1 MNKIDEE
8 LEKRFINTSKFSNN
22 NINKFILFL
31 RKAVYPHDYMEEQE
45 KSNETSLSEKGEFYS
60 NLNIEY
66 ITDADYMQAK
76 RACKVFEVKSWINIM
91 TCILKSMYYIKLM
104 FLKIFLCKNLLF
116 RSCKNLFQLLD

>member
-31 RKAVYPHDYMEEQE
+31 RKAVYPHDYLEEQE
-45 KSNETSLSEKGEFYS
+45 KSNETSLSEKEEFYS

-66 ITDADYMQAK
+66 IADTDYMQAK
-76 RACKVFEVKSWINIM
+76 RVYKVFEVKSSINIM
-91 TCILKSMYYIKLM
+91 ICILKLMHYIELM
-104 FLKIFLCKNLLF
+104 FLKTFLCKNLLF

>member
-31 RKAVYPHDYMEEQE
+31 RKAVYPHDYMEEEE
-45 KSNETSLSEKGEFYS
+45 KSNETSLSEKEEFYS

-91 TCILKSMYYIKLM
+91 TCILKLMHYIELM

-116 RSCKNLFQLLD
+116 RSSKNLFQLLD

>member
-45 KSNETSLSEKGEFYS
+45 KSNETSLSEKEEFYS

-66 ITDADYMQAK
+66 IADTDYMQAK
-76 RACKVFEVKSWINIM
+76 RVYKVFEVKSSINIM
-91 TCILKSMYYIKLM
+91 ICILKLMHYIELM
-104 FLKIFLCKNLLF
+104 FLKTFLCKNLLF

>member
-22 NINKFILFL
+22 NINKFILLL

-45 KSNETSLSEKGEFYS
+45 KSNETSLSEKEEFYS

-66 ITDADYMQAK
+66 IADTDYMHAK
-76 RACKVFEVKSWINIM
+76 RVYKVFEVKSSINIM
-91 TCILKSMYYIKLM
+91 ICILKLMHYIELM
-104 FLKIFLCKNLLF
+104 FLKTFLCKNLLF

>member
-22 NINKFILFL
+22 DINKFILFL
-31 RKAVYPHDYMEEQE
+31 RKAVYPHDYLEEQE
-45 KSNETSLSEKGEFYS
+45 KSNETSLSEKEEFYS

-91 TCILKSMYYIKLM
+91 TCILKLMHYIELM

-116 RSCKNLFQLLD
+116 RSSKNLFQLLD

>member
-31 RKAVYPHDYMEEQE
+31 RKAVYPHDYLEEQE
-45 KSNETSLSEKGEFYS
+45 KSNETSLSEKEEFYS

-76 RACKVFEVKSWINIM
+76 KACKVFEVKGWINIM
-91 TCILKSMYYIKLM
+91 TCILKLMHYIELM

>member
-22 NINKFILFL
+22 NINKFILLL
-31 RKAVYPHDYMEEQE
+31 RKAVYLHDYMEEQE

>member
-22 NINKFILFL
+22 NINKFILLL
-31 RKAVYPHDYMEEQE
+31 RKAVYPHDYMKEQE
-45 KSNETSLSEKGEFYS
+45 KSNETSLSEKEEFYS

-91 TCILKSMYYIKLM
+91 TYILKLMHYIELM

>member
-22 NINKFILFL
+22 NINKFILLL

-45 KSNETSLSEKGEFYS
+45 KSNDTSLSEKEEFYS

-66 ITDADYMQAK
+66 ITDADYMQTK
-76 RACKVFEVKSWINIM
+76 KACKVFEVKSWINIM
-91 TCILKSMYYIKLM
+91 TCILKLMHYIELM

>member
-22 NINKFILFL
+22 NINKFILLL

-45 KSNETSLSEKGEFYS
+45 KSDHTSLSEKEEFYS

-76 RACKVFEVKSWINIM
+76 KACKVFEVKSWINIM
-91 TCILKSMYYIKLM
+91 TCILKLMHYIELM

-116 RSCKNLFQLLD
+116 RSSKNLFQLLD

>member
-31 RKAVYPHDYMEEQE
+31 RKAVYPHDYLEEQE
-45 KSNETSLSEKGEFYS
+45 KSNETSLSEKEEFYS

-91 TCILKSMYYIKLM
+91 TCILKLMHYIELM

-116 RSCKNLFQLLD
+116 RSCKNLF

>member
-31 RKAVYPHDYMEEQE
+31 RKAVYPHDYLEEQE
-45 KSNETSLSEKGEFYS
+45 KSNETSLSEKEEFYS

-66 ITDADYMQAK
+66 IADTDYMQAK
-76 RACKVFEVKSWINIM
+76 RVYKVFEVKSSINIKI
-91 TCILKSMYYIKLM
+91 CILKLMHYIELM
-104 FLKIFLCKNLLF
+104 FLKTFLCKNLLF